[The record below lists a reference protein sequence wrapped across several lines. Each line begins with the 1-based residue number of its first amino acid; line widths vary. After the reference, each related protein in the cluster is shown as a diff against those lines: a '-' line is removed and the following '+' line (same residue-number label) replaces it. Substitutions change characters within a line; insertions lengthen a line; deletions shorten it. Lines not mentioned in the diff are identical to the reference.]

1 MRFTITEAGIQARC
15 LVLVVIL
22 VLVLILLVLVVNL
35 VLLLVV
41 ILLPCPTHHPP
52 CRHLHGLLVI
62 SHVCFTGFL
71 CHLPRTMMLSQLHVA
86 ILQKHSW

>member
-1 MRFTITEAGIQARC
+1 MVI
-15 LVLVVIL
+15 LLVV
-22 VLVLILLVLVVNL
+22 ILLVLVVTLVLVLVVTL

-41 ILLPCPTHHPP
+41 ILLLIVVILLPCLHPP

-71 CHLPRTMMLSQLHVA
+71 CQLPRTMMLSQIHVA